1 MVWSKIGSLSIVPLL
16 RRHVVS
22 IYPAL
27 FTVDSTNIRVG
38 YEETQLI
45 HAVFKEDYA
54 ELEILDNQREILQTS
69 FLHNWESGASF
80 GAGERFM
87 VVSSAYNS
95 STVVDLKFQ
104 VGHC

>member
-1 MVWSKIGSLSIVPLL
+1 M
-16 RRHVVS
+16 VS

-69 FLHNWESGASF
+69 FLHN
-80 GAGERFM
+80 
-87 VVSSAYNS
+87 
-95 STVVDLKFQ
+95 
-104 VGHC
+104 